1 MIPVLLLAGAAALIG
16 AVVYKFWDEI
26 VQFAVKVYNHLPE
39 RIRKK
44 IQGFVSTIQKIGKKL
59 LNVIKNYAYDPVEDQ
74 WTEHTTEKIVNA
86 NDVPEHIRNKVQK
99 SEEVDISED
108 VKEKLELVA

>member
-1 MIPVLLLAGAAALIG
+1 MIPVLLIAGAAALIG

-26 VQFAVKVYNHLPE
+26 VQFAAKVYDALPE
-39 RIRKK
+39 RLKKK
-44 IQGFVSTIQKIGKKL
+44 IQGFVAVIKKAGQKL

-74 WTEHTTEKIVNA
+74 WTEHTTEKVVSA
-86 NDVPEHIRNKVQK
+86 KDVPEHIRKAAEK
-99 SEEVDISED
+99 REVDISED